1 MKIHKLLA
9 LATLVL
15 VPVLACVA
23 PPAEGHVQ
31 AQEVVVSMAAKH
43 AEVVRLTLHV
53 IPAGETEL
61 HVVASTLRSRLGTLS
76 DPEDVV
82 AFRGGLEIVLTEGD
96 NTDVTLPIK
105 NSAGKVVAVTGIT
118 VKGAREPGIAL
129 ARSLADELARNLSKT
144 NPPLW

>member
-1 MKIHKLLA
+1 
-9 LATLVL
+9 
-15 VPVLACVA
+15 
-23 PPAEGHVQ
+23 
-31 AQEVVVSMAAKH
+31 MAAKH

-82 AFRGGLEIVLTEGD
+82 AFKGGLEVVLAEGD

-105 NSAGKVVAVTGIT
+105 NSAGKVVARDGHH
-118 VKGAREPGIAL
+118 GQGRPRAGHRARAQPRRR
-129 ARSLADELARNLSKT
+129 ARAQPLEDQPAAVVSGQVRSDVSRRRSARWQARLSSCWSIG
-144 NPPLW
+144 LVA

>member
-1 MKIHKLLA
+1 
-9 LATLVL
+9 
-15 VPVLACVA
+15 
-23 PPAEGHVQ
+23 
-31 AQEVVVSMAAKH
+31 
-43 AEVVRLTLHV
+43 
-53 IPAGETEL
+53 
-61 HVVASTLRSRLGTLS
+61 LRSRLGTLS

-82 AFRGGLEIVLTEGD
+82 AFKGGLEVVLAEGD